1 MIKNLTL
8 KGKLLSLE
16 GMSFAMLLLM
26 VTFAVLQLHK
36 SLTNSNTSLERL
48 HTDIRVMG
56 NIESMNLAFLKEVK
70 LAKDV
75 WIRGADVEKLK
86 KYRGEFVEQS
96 EQFEK
101 NRLSAIEGLKVLVAG
116 HAGFDDYISRLNA
129 LEVEHKTLSGKYL
142 AQIDV
147 HTSTADSDAKVAG
160 IDRALTK
167 MVTDLR
173 NDFAKF
179 IEEKSLEKIELAH
192 EDYLQNRNTIF
203 VFALIALGLSVSLS
217 AIVIRGV
224 LQQLGGDPKE
234 VSDVLKVMASGDFSV
249 HPHTAPV
256 RGSLLASAY
265 EMQTQLRTMLVT
277 TKGLTQDLIGMAH
290 SLASSSKQI
299 SKSVEHESAAVSSMA
314 AAIEEMS
321 TSTSSISEQGANAKQ
336 IATHSRTNAE
346 DGAAIINKTVSG
358 LLITAQEIESAST
371 EVSHLGDDASR
382 ISEVVKVIREIAD
395 QTNLLALNAAI
406 EAARAG
412 EQGRG
417 FAVVADEVRKLAER
431 TSNATTEIN
440 EMSSKIGEVAQNALS
455 SMGKV
460 VQTTRQGVADAET
473 AQTSIANIQ
482 NSFVEV
488 STAIDEISDS
498 LAQQNSAANEL
509 AHNTE
514 SIAQMSE
521 ENSSASQNL
530 LQLAQ
535 DLSGKAD
542 EVRNNV
548 ELFKI

>member
-1 MIKNLTL
+1 MFNNLTL
-8 KGKLLSLE
+8 KGKLYSLI
-16 GMSFAMLLLM
+16 GLLFSLLL
-26 VTFAVLQLHK
+26 VTIIFGVLQLHG
-36 SLTNSNTSLERL
+36 SMTTGNTSLERL
-48 HTDIRVMG
+48 QSDIKAM
-56 NIESMNLAFLKEVK
+56 NAIESMNIAFLKEVK

-75 WIRGADVEKLK
+75 WIRGADAEKRK
-86 KYRGEFVEQS
+86 KYRDEFVEQV

-101 NRLSAIEGLKVLVAG
+101 NRLAGTVVLKGLSAGNSDFD
-116 HAGFDDYISRLNA
+116 GFLGRLDA
-129 LEVEHKTLSGKYL
+129 LEAEHSALSGKYL
-142 AQIDV
+142 AQIDA

-167 MVTDLR
+167 NITELR
-173 NDFAKF
+173 NDFSKF
-179 IEEKSLEKIELAH
+179 LELKSAEKIEISH
-192 EDYLQNRNTIF
+192 NTYLQNRNAM
-203 VFALIALGLSVSLS
+203 FALAVAALVISGFLSSL
-217 AIVIRGV
+217 V
-224 LQQLGGDPKE
+224 LRSVQQQLGGDPLE
-234 VSDVLKVMASGDFSV
+234 VAGVLKVMASGDFSA
-249 HPHTAPV
+249 HPHKQLIP
-256 RGSLLASAY
+256 GSLLDSAY
-265 EMQTQLRTMLVT
+265 GMQSQLSDMLRSTKNHTQE
-277 TKGLTQDLIGMAH
+277 LIGMSH
-290 SLASSSKQI
+290 TLAASANQI
-299 SKSVEHESAAVSSMA
+299 SSSVEHESTAVSSMA

-321 TSTSSISEQGANAKQ
+321 SSTASISDQGASAKK
-336 IATHSRTNAE
+336 IATHSRVNAE
-346 DGAAIINKTVSG
+346 EGAAIINKTVSG

-440 EMSSKIGEVAQNALS
+440 QMSAKIGEVAKHALS

-460 VQTTRQGVADAET
+460 VQTTRQGVTDAES

-482 NSFVEV
+482 NNFVEV
-488 STAIDEISDS
+488 ARVIDEISDS

-521 ENSSASQNL
+521 ENASSSQSL
-530 LQLAQ
+530 LKLAR
-535 DLSGKAD
+535 DLSAKAG
-542 EVRNNV
+542 EVQSNV
-548 ELFKI
+548 EVFKV